1 MTDQNQV
8 PAAQPQPQQAQP
20 AAAAPQAAPAPAPV
34 APAKDESKEPVEVT
48 IILPT
53 SAYFLSGIR
62 DFTLTMTKNMTGFS
76 EQWAYRFQSVVDELC
91 NNAIEHGSAK
101 GENVTITF
109 VNVPDESLEVIIEDT
124 GTGPN
129 KMSAKQMQDLLKE
142 RMAVVNTQYLGLR
155 GRGLPKIV
163 AEWTD
168 ELLFEDME
176 NGGLRVR
183 AKKYLRQE
191 ENEVSLDKDPT
202 HIQLG
207 S

>member
-124 GTGPN
+124 GTGSS
-129 KMSAKQMQDLLKE
+129 KYSAEQMNNLVKE
-142 RMAVVNTQYLGLR
+142 RISMMHGQYLGLR

-168 ELLFEDME
+168 ELLFEDKKE
-176 NGGLRVR
+176 GGLRVR
-183 AKKYLRQE
+183 VKKYLRGKE
-191 ENEVSLDKDPT
+191 DKVSSGKDDPT
-202 HIQLG
+202 HVQL
-207 S
+207 